1 MAKEHGLG
9 KGLGAIFGTSTTV
22 KSDRPKTEHRY
33 KTVAEKAAEK
43 SGTVE
48 GLAEPM
54 QVAEAA
60 DVEAEKATATKKKR
74 ATAAKKKSEAETAAA
89 KTGKTATSRAV
100 NAENER
106 TEDETG
112 SDSAR
117 VEEKDASTAGSAEG
131 SAASAGI
138 ISARG
143 TETVHDT
150 EQDGMLLVKLSRIQ
164 PDPDQPRKNFDEEK
178 LNELAESIRT
188 YGMIS
193 PIVVKKRGALYEIV
207 AGERRWRAARIAGLK
222 EIPVVIK
229 EVDEK
234 TSRELSIIEN
244 IQRDDLNAVEEARA
258 YQSMIEEYG
267 LTQEEVAARVAKNRS
282 TITNSLRLLKL
293 EPEILTLLQDGKIT
307 QGHARALLAVEDPE
321 LRKKIAEKCTKEN
334 LSVREIETLVKL
346 DKLSKAKKE
355 KKSSPEAQELR
366 RLKVIYKDLERKM
379 KTKLGTKVSI
389 VPKNTE
395 RGTLEI
401 EYYSQD
407 DLDRI
412 FMILNSSRND

>member
-33 KTVAEKAAEK
+33 KTVAEKAAE
-43 SGTVE
+43 E
-48 GLAEPM
+48 LAEPM
-54 QVAEAA
+54 QATGAVGAEA
-60 DVEAEKATATKKKR
+60 VTVTKKKR
-74 ATAAKKKSEAETAAA
+74 ATAATKKSSQQTTAV
-89 KTGKTATSRAV
+89 KTGKTAKSSAA
-100 NAENER
+100 NAENEQL
-106 TEDETG
+106 ELEAG
-112 SDSAR
+112 NEIAP
-117 VEEKDASTAGSAEG
+117 VEAKDTATVT
-131 SAASAGI
+131 AADDAAGI
-138 ISARG
+138 TSMMNAHG
-143 TETVHDT
+143 TETMHDT
-150 EQDGMLLVKLSRIQ
+150 EQEGMLLVKLSRIQ

-178 LNELAESIRT
+178 LNELADSIRT

-258 YQSMIEEYG
+258 YQSLIEEYG

-379 KTKLGTKVSI
+379 KTKLGTKVTI

>member
-33 KTVAEKAAEK
+33 KTVAEKAAEQ
-43 SGTVE
+43 SRAAE

-54 QVAEAA
+54 QATEETSA
-60 DVEAEKATATKKKR
+60 EAEKSVSERKKR
-74 ATAAKKKSEAETAAA
+74 VTAAA
-89 KTGKTATSRAV
+89 EKETTKESTENTVIVMAGEKTV
-100 NAENER
+100 HEN
-106 TEDETG
+106 TVT
-112 SDSAR
+112 
-117 VEEKDASTAGSAEG
+117 KDTKKIHS
-131 SAASAGI
+131 
-138 ISARG
+138 

-150 EQDGMLLVKLSRIQ
+150 KQDGMLLVKLSRIQ

-258 YQSMIEEYG
+258 YQSLIEEYG

-395 RGTLEI
+395 RGILEI

>member
-33 KTVAEKAAEK
+33 KTVAEKAAE
-43 SGTVE
+43 E
-48 GLAEPM
+48 LAEPM
-54 QVAEAA
+54 QATGAVGAEAE
-60 DVEAEKATATKKKR
+60 VVTVTKKKR
-74 ATAAKKKSEAETAAA
+74 ATAATKKSSQQTTAV
-89 KTGKTATSRAV
+89 KTGKTARSSAANT
-100 NAENER
+100 ENEQL
-106 TEDETG
+106 EPETG
-112 SDSAR
+112 NEIAPVEAKDTVTASD
-117 VEEKDASTAGSAEG
+117 DAV
-131 SAASAGI
+131 GI
-138 ISARG
+138 TSIMNAHG
-143 TETVHDT
+143 TETIHDT
-150 EQDGMLLVKLSRIQ
+150 EQEGMMLVKLSRIQ

-178 LNELAESIRT
+178 LNELADSIRT

-234 TSRELSIIEN
+234 TSREMSIIEN

-258 YQSMIEEYG
+258 YQSLIEEYG

-307 QGHARALLAVEDPE
+307 QGHARALLAVEDTE

>member
-33 KTVAEKAAEK
+33 KTVAEKAAE
-43 SGTVE
+43 E
-48 GLAEPM
+48 LAEPM
-54 QVAEAA
+54 QATGAVGAEA
-60 DVEAEKATATKKKR
+60 VTVTKKKR
-74 ATAAKKKSEAETAAA
+74 ATAATKKSSQQTTAV
-89 KTGKTATSRAV
+89 KTGKTARSSAA
-100 NAENER
+100 NAENKQLES
-106 TEDETG
+106 EAGNEI
-112 SDSAR
+112 AP
-117 VEEKDASTAGSAEG
+117 VEAKDTATVTATDD
-131 SAASAGI
+131 AAGI
-138 ISARG
+138 ARMNAHG
-143 TETVHDT
+143 TETMHDT
-150 EQDGMLLVKLSRIQ
+150 EQEGMLLVKLSRIQ

-178 LNELAESIRT
+178 LNELADSIRT

-258 YQSMIEEYG
+258 YQSLIEEYG

-293 EPEILTLLQDGKIT
+293 EPEILQLLQDGKIT
-307 QGHARALLAVEDPE
+307 QGHARALLAVEDTE

>member
-33 KTVAEKAAEK
+33 KTVAEKAAEQ
-43 SGTVE
+43 SRAAE

-54 QVAEAA
+54 QATEETSA
-60 DVEAEKATATKKKR
+60 EAEKSVSERKKR
-74 ATAAKKKSEAETAAA
+74 VTAAA
-89 KTGKTATSRAV
+89 EKETTKESTENTVIVMAGEKTV
-100 NAENER
+100 HEN
-106 TEDETG
+106 TVT
-112 SDSAR
+112 
-117 VEEKDASTAGSAEG
+117 KDTKKIHS
-131 SAASAGI
+131 
-138 ISARG
+138 

-150 EQDGMLLVKLSRIQ
+150 KQDGMLLVKLSRIQ

-258 YQSMIEEYG
+258 YQSLIEEYG

-355 KKSSPEAQELR
+355 KKTSPEAQELR

>member
-9 KGLGAIFGTSTTV
+9 KGLGAIFGTGTTV
-22 KSDRPKTEHRY
+22 KTDRPRNEHRY
-33 KTVAEKAAEK
+33 KTVAETVAEK
-43 SGTVE
+43 K
-48 GLAEPM
+48 
-54 QVAEAA
+54 
-60 DVEAEKATATKKKR
+60 EAEQSGEAVVNTGSMQTTGEVSVEVKKSAGGRKKR
-74 ATAAKKKSEAETAAA
+74 ATAADKKETPKKNTENEMLVMATEDVVNENTVPTDA
-89 KTGKTATSRAV
+89 KTNTNV
-100 NAENER
+100 N
-106 TEDETG
+106 
-112 SDSAR
+112 
-117 VEEKDASTAGSAEG
+117 
-131 SAASAGI
+131 
-138 ISARG
+138 ARG
-143 TETVHDT
+143 TVTMKDT
-150 EQDGMLLVKLSRIQ
+150 DGDGIMLVKLSRIQ

-188 YGMIS
+188 YGLIS
-193 PIVVKKRGALYEIV
+193 PIVVKKRGAFYEIV

-258 YQSMIEEYG
+258 YQSLIEEYG
-267 LTQEEVAARVAKNRS
+267 LTQEEVASRVSKNRS

-293 EPEILTLLQDGKIT
+293 EPEILNLLQDGKIT
-307 QGHARALLAVEDPE
+307 QGHARALLAIEDPL

-346 DKLSKAKKE
+346 DKLAKE
-355 KKSSPEAQELR
+355 KKSSPEAQELK

-412 FMILNSSRND
+412 FVILNSGRND

>member
-9 KGLGAIFGTSTTV
+9 KGLGAIFGTGTTV

-33 KTVAEKAAEK
+33 KTVAEKAAEQ
-43 SGTVE
+43 SETVE

-54 QVAEAA
+54 QTTGETSA
-60 DVEAEKATATKKKR
+60 EAEKSVSGRKKRVTTAEKKETTKK
-74 ATAAKKKSEAETAAA
+74 
-89 KTGKTATSRAV
+89 
-100 NAENER
+100 NAES
-106 TEDETG
+106 TVIVMADEDVVQENTVMQDMKKVH
-112 SDSAR
+112 S
-117 VEEKDASTAGSAEG
+117 
-131 SAASAGI
+131 
-138 ISARG
+138 

-150 EQDGMLLVKLSRIQ
+150 AQDGMLLVKLSRIQ

-178 LNELAESIRT
+178 LNELADSIRT

-258 YQSMIEEYG
+258 YQSLIEEYG

-293 EPEILTLLQDGKIT
+293 EPEILQLLQDGKIT
-307 QGHARALLAVEDPE
+307 QGHARALLAVEDTE

-355 KKSSPEAQELR
+355 KKFSPEAQELR

-395 RGTLEI
+395 RGILEI

>member
-33 KTVAEKAAEK
+33 KTVAEKAAEQ
-43 SGTVE
+43 SRAAE

-54 QVAEAA
+54 QATEETSA
-60 DVEAEKATATKKKR
+60 EAEKSVSERKKR
-74 ATAAKKKSEAETAAA
+74 VTAAA
-89 KTGKTATSRAV
+89 EKETTKESTENTVIVMAGEKTV
-100 NAENER
+100 HEN
-106 TEDETG
+106 TVTIDTKKIH
-112 SDSAR
+112 S
-117 VEEKDASTAGSAEG
+117 
-131 SAASAGI
+131 
-138 ISARG
+138 

-150 EQDGMLLVKLSRIQ
+150 KQDGMLLVKLSRIQ

-258 YQSMIEEYG
+258 YQSLIEEYG

>member
-22 KSDRPKTEHRY
+22 KSNRPKTEHRY
-33 KTVAEKAAEK
+33 KTVAEKAAE
-43 SGTVE
+43 E
-48 GLAEPM
+48 LAEPM
-54 QVAEAA
+54 QATGAVGAEAE
-60 DVEAEKATATKKKR
+60 VVTVTKKKR
-74 ATAAKKKSEAETAAA
+74 ATAAT
-89 KTGKTATSRAV
+89 KTGKTARSSAANT
-100 NAENER
+100 ENEQL
-106 TEDETG
+106 EPETG
-112 SDSAR
+112 NEIAPVEAKDTVTASD
-117 VEEKDASTAGSAEG
+117 DA
-131 SAASAGI
+131 AGI
-138 ISARG
+138 TSMMNAHG
-143 TETVHDT
+143 TETTKDT

-178 LNELAESIRT
+178 LNELADSIRT

-193 PIVVKKRGALYEIV
+193 PIVVKKRGALYVIV

-258 YQSMIEEYG
+258 YQSLIEEYG

-307 QGHARALLAVEDPE
+307 QGHARALLAVEDTE

>member
-33 KTVAEKAAEK
+33 KTVAEKAAEQ
-43 SGTVE
+43 SVTAE

-54 QVAEAA
+54 QATGETSA
-60 DVEAEKATATKKKR
+60 EAEKSVSGRKKR
-74 ATAAKKKSEAETAAA
+74 VTAAA
-89 KTGKTATSRAV
+89 KKETTKKSTENTGIVMADEDV
-100 NAENER
+100 VHEN
-106 TEDETG
+106 TVT
-112 SDSAR
+112 
-117 VEEKDASTAGSAEG
+117 KDAKNIRS
-131 SAASAGI
+131 
-138 ISARG
+138 

-150 EQDGMLLVKLSRIQ
+150 EEDGMLLVKLSRIQ

-178 LNELAESIRT
+178 LNELADSIRT

-258 YQSMIEEYG
+258 YQSLIEEYG

-307 QGHARALLAVEDPE
+307 QGHARALLAVEDTE

>member
-9 KGLGAIFGTSTTV
+9 KGLGAIFGTGTTV
-22 KSDRPKTEHRY
+22 KTDRPRNEHRY
-33 KTVAEKAAEK
+33 KTVAETVAEK
-43 SGTVE
+43 K
-48 GLAEPM
+48 
-54 QVAEAA
+54 
-60 DVEAEKATATKKKR
+60 EAEQSGEAVVNTGSMQTTGEVSVEVKKSAGGRKKR
-74 ATAAKKKSEAETAAA
+74 ATAADKKETPKKNTENEMLVMATEDVVNENTVPTDA
-89 KTGKTATSRAV
+89 KTNTNV
-100 NAENER
+100 N
-106 TEDETG
+106 
-112 SDSAR
+112 
-117 VEEKDASTAGSAEG
+117 
-131 SAASAGI
+131 
-138 ISARG
+138 ARG
-143 TETVHDT
+143 TVTMKDT
-150 EQDGMLLVKLSRIQ
+150 DGDGIMLVKLSRIQ

-188 YGMIS
+188 YGLIS
-193 PIVVKKRGALYEIV
+193 PIVVKKRGAFYEIV

-258 YQSMIEEYG
+258 YQSLIEEYG
-267 LTQEEVAARVAKNRS
+267 LTQEEVASRVSKNRS

-293 EPEILTLLQDGKIT
+293 EPEILNLLQDGKIT
-307 QGHARALLAVEDPE
+307 QGHARALLAIEDPL

-346 DKLSKAKKE
+346 DKLAKEKKE
-355 KKSSPEAQELR
+355 KKSSPEAQELK

-412 FMILNSSRND
+412 FVILNSGRND

>member
-22 KSDRPKTEHRY
+22 KTDRPRVEHRY
-33 KTVAEKAAEK
+33 KTVAEKAAEQTAEQ
-43 SGTVE
+43 SGVS
-48 GLAEPM
+48 AEPM
-54 QVAEAA
+54 QATGDTSA
-60 DVEAEKATATKKKR
+60 EAEKSVSGRKKQV
-74 ATAAKKKSEAETAAA
+74 TAAA
-89 KTGKTATSRAV
+89 KKETTKKSTETPAIVMAGEDIV
-100 NAENER
+100 HEN
-106 TEDETG
+106 TIT
-112 SDSAR
+112 
-117 VEEKDASTAGSAEG
+117 K
-131 SAASAGI
+131 AAKNVRS
-138 ISARG
+138 

-258 YQSMIEEYG
+258 YQSLIEEYG
-267 LTQEEVAARVAKNRS
+267 LTQEEVASRVAKNRS

-293 EPEILTLLQDGKIT
+293 EPEILDLLQDGKIT
-307 QGHARALLAVEDPE
+307 QGHARALLSVEDPE

-412 FMILNSSRND
+412 FMILNSSRNDETERGNI

>member
-33 KTVAEKAAEK
+33 KTVAEKAAEQ
-43 SGTVE
+43 SRAAE

-54 QVAEAA
+54 QATEETSA
-60 DVEAEKATATKKKR
+60 EAEKSVSERKKR
-74 ATAAKKKSEAETAAA
+74 VTAAA
-89 KTGKTATSRAV
+89 EKETTKESTENTVIVMAGEKTV
-100 NAENER
+100 YEN
-106 TEDETG
+106 TVT
-112 SDSAR
+112 
-117 VEEKDASTAGSAEG
+117 KDTKKIHS
-131 SAASAGI
+131 
-138 ISARG
+138 

-150 EQDGMLLVKLSRIQ
+150 KQDGMLLVKLSRIQ

-258 YQSMIEEYG
+258 YQSLIEEYG

>member
-9 KGLGAIFGTSTTV
+9 KGLGAIFGTGTMV

-33 KTVAEKAAEK
+33 KTVAEKAAEQ
-43 SGTVE
+43 SETVE

-54 QVAEAA
+54 QTTGETSA
-60 DVEAEKATATKKKR
+60 EAEKSVSGRKKRMTAAEKKETTKK
-74 ATAAKKKSEAETAAA
+74 
-89 KTGKTATSRAV
+89 
-100 NAENER
+100 
-106 TEDETG
+106 
-112 SDSAR
+112 
-117 VEEKDASTAGSAEG
+117 SAE
-131 SAASAGI
+131 STVIVMADEDVVQENTVMQDMKKVHS
-138 ISARG
+138 

-150 EQDGMLLVKLSRIQ
+150 AQDGMLLVKLSRIQ

-178 LNELAESIRT
+178 LNELADSIRT

-258 YQSMIEEYG
+258 YQSLIEEYG

-293 EPEILTLLQDGKIT
+293 EPEILQLLQDGKIT
-307 QGHARALLAVEDPE
+307 QGHARALLAVEDTE

-355 KKSSPEAQELR
+355 KKFSPEAQELR

-395 RGTLEI
+395 RGILEI

>member
-9 KGLGAIFGTSTTV
+9 KGLGAIFGTGTTV
-22 KSDRPKTEHRY
+22 KTDRPRNEHRY
-33 KTVAEKAAEK
+33 KTVAETVAEK
-43 SGTVE
+43 K
-48 GLAEPM
+48 
-54 QVAEAA
+54 
-60 DVEAEKATATKKKR
+60 EAEQSGEAVVNTGSMQTTGEVSVEVKKSAGGKKKR
-74 ATAAKKKSEAETAAA
+74 ATAADKKEAPKKNT
-89 KTGKTATSRAV
+89 
-100 NAENER
+100 ENMMLVMA
-106 TEDETG
+106 TEDVVNENTVPA
-112 SDSAR
+112 D
-117 VEEKDASTAGSAEG
+117 EKTNTNVN
-131 SAASAGI
+131 
-138 ISARG
+138 ARG
-143 TETVHDT
+143 TVTMKDT
-150 EQDGMLLVKLSRIQ
+150 DGDGMMLVKLSRIQ

-188 YGMIS
+188 YGLIS
-193 PIVVKKRGALYEIV
+193 PIVVKKRGAFYEIV

-258 YQSMIEEYG
+258 YQSLIEEYG
-267 LTQEEVAARVAKNRS
+267 LTQEEVASRVSKNRS

-293 EPEILTLLQDGKIT
+293 EPEILDLLQDGKIT
-307 QGHARALLAVEDPE
+307 QGHARALLAIEDSV
-321 LRKKIAEKCTKEN
+321 LRTKIAEKCTKEN

-346 DKLSKAKKE
+346 DKLAKEKKE
-355 KKSSPEAQELR
+355 KKSSPEAQEMK

-412 FMILNSSRND
+412 FVILNSGRND

>member
-33 KTVAEKAAEK
+33 KTVAEKAAEQ
-43 SGTVE
+43 SGAAE

-54 QVAEAA
+54 QATEETSA
-60 DVEAEKATATKKKR
+60 EAEKSVSERKKR
-74 ATAAKKKSEAETAAA
+74 VTAAA
-89 KTGKTATSRAV
+89 KKETTKESTENTVIVMAGEKTV
-100 NAENER
+100 HEN
-106 TEDETG
+106 TVT
-112 SDSAR
+112 
-117 VEEKDASTAGSAEG
+117 KDTKKSHS
-131 SAASAGI
+131 
-138 ISARG
+138 

-258 YQSMIEEYG
+258 YQSLIEEYG

>member
-33 KTVAEKAAEK
+33 KTVAEKAAE
-43 SGTVE
+43 E
-48 GLAEPM
+48 ELAEPM
-54 QVAEAA
+54 QATGAVGAEA
-60 DVEAEKATATKKKR
+60 VTVTKKKR
-74 ATAAKKKSEAETAAA
+74 ATAATKKSSQQTTAV
-89 KTGKTATSRAV
+89 KTGKTAKSSVA
-100 NAENER
+100 NAENEQQKS
-106 TEDETG
+106 EAGNEI
-112 SDSAR
+112 AP
-117 VEEKDASTAGSAEG
+117 VEAKDTATVT
-131 SAASAGI
+131 AADDAAGI
-138 ISARG
+138 TSMMNAHG
-143 TETVHDT
+143 TENMHDT
-150 EQDGMLLVKLSRIQ
+150 EQEGMLLVKLSRIQ

-178 LNELAESIRT
+178 LKELADSIRT

-258 YQSMIEEYG
+258 YQSLIEEYG

-293 EPEILTLLQDGKIT
+293 EPEILQLLQDGKIT
-307 QGHARALLAVEDPE
+307 QGHARALLAVEDTE

-355 KKSSPEAQELR
+355 KKFSPEAQELR

>member
-9 KGLGAIFGTSTTV
+9 KGLGAIFGTGMTV

-33 KTVAEKAAEK
+33 KTVAEKAAEQ
-43 SGTVE
+43 SETVE

-54 QVAEAA
+54 QTTGETSA
-60 DVEAEKATATKKKR
+60 EAEKSVSGRKKRMTAAEKKETTKKSVESTVIVM
-74 ATAAKKKSEAETAAA
+74 ADED
-89 KTGKTATSRAV
+89 V
-100 NAENER
+100 VQEN
-106 TEDETG
+106 TVMQDMQKVH
-112 SDSAR
+112 S
-117 VEEKDASTAGSAEG
+117 
-131 SAASAGI
+131 
-138 ISARG
+138 

-150 EQDGMLLVKLSRIQ
+150 AQDGMLLVKLSRIQ

-178 LNELAESIRT
+178 LNELADSIRT

-258 YQSMIEEYG
+258 YQSLIEEYG

-293 EPEILTLLQDGKIT
+293 EPEILQLLQDGKIT
-307 QGHARALLAVEDPE
+307 QGHARALLAVEDTE

-355 KKSSPEAQELR
+355 KKFSPEAQELR

>member
-9 KGLGAIFGTSTTV
+9 KGLGAIFGTGTTV

-33 KTVAEKAAEK
+33 KTVAEKAAEQ
-43 SGTVE
+43 SETVE

-54 QVAEAA
+54 QTTGETSA
-60 DVEAEKATATKKKR
+60 EAEKSVSGRKKRVTAAEKKETTKK
-74 ATAAKKKSEAETAAA
+74 
-89 KTGKTATSRAV
+89 
-100 NAENER
+100 NAES
-106 TEDETG
+106 TVIVMADEDVVQENTVMQDMKKVH
-112 SDSAR
+112 S
-117 VEEKDASTAGSAEG
+117 
-131 SAASAGI
+131 
-138 ISARG
+138 
-143 TETVHDT
+143 TETMHDT
-150 EQDGMLLVKLSRIQ
+150 AQDGMLLVKLSRIQ

-178 LNELAESIRT
+178 LNELADSIRT

-258 YQSMIEEYG
+258 YQSLIEEYG

-293 EPEILTLLQDGKIT
+293 EPEILQLLQDGKIT
-307 QGHARALLAVEDPE
+307 QGHARALLAVEDTE

-355 KKSSPEAQELR
+355 KKFSPEAQELR

-395 RGTLEI
+395 RGILEI

>member
-1 MAKEHGLG
+1 MAKELGLG

-33 KTVAEKAAEK
+33 KTVAEKAAE
-43 SGTVE
+43 E
-48 GLAEPM
+48 LAEPM
-54 QVAEAA
+54 QATGAVGAEA
-60 DVEAEKATATKKKR
+60 VTVTKKKR
-74 ATAAKKKSEAETAAA
+74 ATAATKKSSQQTTAV
-89 KTGKTATSRAV
+89 KTGKTARSSAA
-100 NAENER
+100 NAENEQL
-106 TEDETG
+106 ESKAGNEI
-112 SDSAR
+112 AP
-117 VEEKDASTAGSAEG
+117 VEAKDTATVT
-131 SAASAGI
+131 AADDAAGI
-138 ISARG
+138 TSMMNAHG
-143 TETVHDT
+143 TETMHDT
-150 EQDGMLLVKLSRIQ
+150 EQEGMLLVKLSRIQ

-178 LNELAESIRT
+178 LNELADSIRT

-258 YQSMIEEYG
+258 YQSLIEEYG

-293 EPEILTLLQDGKIT
+293 EPEILQLLQDGKIT
-307 QGHARALLAVEDPE
+307 QGHARALLAVEDTE

>member
-33 KTVAEKAAEK
+33 KTVAEKAAEQFRAA
-43 SGTVE
+43 E

-54 QVAEAA
+54 QATEETSA
-60 DVEAEKATATKKKR
+60 EAEKSVSERKKR
-74 ATAAKKKSEAETAAA
+74 VTAAA
-89 KTGKTATSRAV
+89 EKETTKESTENTVIVMAGEKTV
-100 NAENER
+100 HEN
-106 TEDETG
+106 TVT
-112 SDSAR
+112 
-117 VEEKDASTAGSAEG
+117 KDTKKIHS
-131 SAASAGI
+131 
-138 ISARG
+138 

-150 EQDGMLLVKLSRIQ
+150 ERDGMLLVKLSRIQ

-258 YQSMIEEYG
+258 YQSLIEEYG

>member
-9 KGLGAIFGTSTTV
+9 KGLGAIFGTGTTV

-33 KTVAEKAAEK
+33 KTVAEKAAEQ
-43 SGTVE
+43 SETVE

-54 QVAEAA
+54 QTTGETSA
-60 DVEAEKATATKKKR
+60 EAEKSVSGRKKR
-74 ATAAKKKSEAETAAA
+74 VTAAA
-89 KTGKTATSRAV
+89 KK
-100 NAENER
+100 
-106 TEDETG
+106 ETT
-112 SDSAR
+112 
-117 VEEKDASTAGSAEG
+117 KKSAE
-131 SAASAGI
+131 STVIVMADEDVVQENTVMQDMKKVHS
-138 ISARG
+138 
-143 TETVHDT
+143 TETMHDT
-150 EQDGMLLVKLSRIQ
+150 AQDGMLLVKLSRIQ

-178 LNELAESIRT
+178 LNELADSIRT

-244 IQRDDLNAVEEARA
+244 IQRDDLNVVEEARA
-258 YQSMIEEYG
+258 YQSLIEEYG

-293 EPEILTLLQDGKIT
+293 EPEILQLLQDGKIT
-307 QGHARALLAVEDPE
+307 QGHARALLAVEDTE

-355 KKSSPEAQELR
+355 KKFSPEAQELR

>member
-33 KTVAEKAAEK
+33 KTVAEKAAE
-43 SGTVE
+43 E
-48 GLAEPM
+48 LAEPM
-54 QVAEAA
+54 QATGAVGAEAE
-60 DVEAEKATATKKKR
+60 VVTVTKKKR
-74 ATAAKKKSEAETAAA
+74 ATAAT
-89 KTGKTATSRAV
+89 KTGKTARSSAANT
-100 NAENER
+100 ENEQL
-106 TEDETG
+106 EPETG
-112 SDSAR
+112 NEIAPVEAKDTVTASD
-117 VEEKDASTAGSAEG
+117 DA
-131 SAASAGI
+131 AGI
-138 ISARG
+138 TSMMNAHG
-143 TETVHDT
+143 TETMHDT
-150 EQDGMLLVKLSRIQ
+150 EQEGMLLVKLSRIQ

-258 YQSMIEEYG
+258 YQSLIEEYG

-293 EPEILTLLQDGKIT
+293 EPEILTLLQNGKIT

>member
-33 KTVAEKAAEK
+33 KTVAEKAAEQ
-43 SGTVE
+43 SGTAE

-54 QVAEAA
+54 QATGETAAE
-60 DVEAEKATATKKKR
+60 VEKSASGRKKR
-74 ATAAKKKSEAETAAA
+74 VTAAA
-89 KTGKTATSRAV
+89 KKETTKNSI
-100 NAENER
+100 EN
-106 TEDETG
+106 TVIVMADEDVVHENTIT
-112 SDSAR
+112 
-117 VEEKDASTAGSAEG
+117 KDAKNVRS
-131 SAASAGI
+131 
-138 ISARG
+138 
-143 TETVHDT
+143 TETMHDT

-258 YQSMIEEYG
+258 YQSLIEEYG

-412 FMILNSSRND
+412 FMILNSSKND

>member
-9 KGLGAIFGTSTTV
+9 KGLGAIFGNSTTV

-33 KTVAEKAAEK
+33 KTVAEKAAEQ
-43 SGTVE
+43 SGTAE

-54 QVAEAA
+54 QATGETSA
-60 DVEAEKATATKKKR
+60 EAEKSLNARKKR
-74 ATAAKKKSEAETAAA
+74 VTAAA
-89 KTGKTATSRAV
+89 KKETTKKS
-100 NAENER
+100 AEN
-106 TEDETG
+106 TG
-112 SDSAR
+112 I
-117 VEEKDASTAGSAEG
+117 VMVGEEIVHENTVTKDAKNVRS
-131 SAASAGI
+131 
-138 ISARG
+138 
-143 TETVHDT
+143 TETMHDT
-150 EQDGMLLVKLSRIQ
+150 EQEGMLLVKLSRIQ

-178 LNELAESIRT
+178 LNELADSIRT

-258 YQSMIEEYG
+258 YQSLIEEYG

-307 QGHARALLAVEDPE
+307 QGHARALLAVEDTE

>member
-9 KGLGAIFGTSTTV
+9 KGLGAIFGTGTTV

-33 KTVAEKAAEK
+33 KTVAEKAAEQ
-43 SGTVE
+43 SETVE
-48 GLAEPM
+48 GLVEPM
-54 QVAEAA
+54 QTTGETSA
-60 DVEAEKATATKKKR
+60 EAEKSVSGRKKRVTAAEKKETTKK
-74 ATAAKKKSEAETAAA
+74 
-89 KTGKTATSRAV
+89 
-100 NAENER
+100 
-106 TEDETG
+106 
-112 SDSAR
+112 
-117 VEEKDASTAGSAEG
+117 SAE
-131 SAASAGI
+131 STVIVMADEDVVQENTVMQDMKKVHS
-138 ISARG
+138 
-143 TETVHDT
+143 TETMHDT
-150 EQDGMLLVKLSRIQ
+150 AQDGMLLVKLSRIQ

-178 LNELAESIRT
+178 LNELADSIRT

-258 YQSMIEEYG
+258 YQSLIEEYG

-293 EPEILTLLQDGKIT
+293 EPEILQLLQDGKIT
-307 QGHARALLAVEDPE
+307 QGHARALLAVEDAE

-355 KKSSPEAQELR
+355 KKFSPEAQELR

>member
-33 KTVAEKAAEK
+33 KTVAEKAAEQ
-43 SGTVE
+43 SGTAE

-54 QVAEAA
+54 QATGETS
-60 DVEAEKATATKKKR
+60 VEAEKSLNARKKR
-74 ATAAKKKSEAETAAA
+74 VTAAA
-89 KTGKTATSRAV
+89 KKETTKKS
-100 NAENER
+100 AEN
-106 TEDETG
+106 TG
-112 SDSAR
+112 I
-117 VEEKDASTAGSAEG
+117 VMVGEEIVHENTVTKDAKNVRS
-131 SAASAGI
+131 
-138 ISARG
+138 
-143 TETVHDT
+143 TETMHDT
-150 EQDGMLLVKLSRIQ
+150 EQEGMLLVKLSRIQ

-178 LNELAESIRT
+178 LNELADSIRT

-193 PIVVKKRGALYEIV
+193 PIVVKKRGAFYEIV

-258 YQSMIEEYG
+258 YQSLIEEYG

-307 QGHARALLAVEDPE
+307 QGHARALLAVEDTE

>member
-33 KTVAEKAAEK
+33 KTVAEKAAEQ
-43 SGTVE
+43 SVTAE

-54 QVAEAA
+54 QATGETSA
-60 DVEAEKATATKKKR
+60 EAEKSVSGRKKR
-74 ATAAKKKSEAETAAA
+74 ATAATKKETTKKST
-89 KTGKTATSRAV
+89 
-100 NAENER
+100 EN
-106 TEDETG
+106 TVIVMEDEDVVHENT
-112 SDSAR
+112 
-117 VEEKDASTAGSAEG
+117 VTKDAKN
-131 SAASAGI
+131 I
-138 ISARG
+138 RN

-150 EQDGMLLVKLSRIQ
+150 EEDGMLLVKLSRIQ

-178 LNELAESIRT
+178 LNELADSIRT

-258 YQSMIEEYG
+258 YQSLIEEYG

-293 EPEILTLLQDGKIT
+293 EPEILQLLQDGKIT
-307 QGHARALLAVEDPE
+307 QGHARALLAVEDTE

-355 KKSSPEAQELR
+355 KKASPEAQELR

>member
-9 KGLGAIFGTSTTV
+9 KGLGAIFGTGTTV

-33 KTVAEKAAEK
+33 KTVAEKAAEQ
-43 SGTVE
+43 SETVE

-54 QVAEAA
+54 QTTGETSA
-60 DVEAEKATATKKKR
+60 EAEKSVSGRKKR
-74 ATAAKKKSEAETAAA
+74 VTAAKKKETT
-89 KTGKTATSRAV
+89 KK
-100 NAENER
+100 NAES
-106 TEDETG
+106 TVIVMADEDVVQENTVMQDMKKVH
-112 SDSAR
+112 S
-117 VEEKDASTAGSAEG
+117 
-131 SAASAGI
+131 
-138 ISARG
+138 

-150 EQDGMLLVKLSRIQ
+150 AQDGMLLVKLSRIQ

-178 LNELAESIRT
+178 LNELADSIRT

-207 AGERRWRAARIAGLK
+207 AGERRWRAARIVGLK

-258 YQSMIEEYG
+258 YQSLIEEYG

-293 EPEILTLLQDGKIT
+293 EPEILQLLQDGKIT
-307 QGHARALLAVEDPE
+307 QGHARALLAVEDTE

-355 KKSSPEAQELR
+355 KKFSPEAQELR

-395 RGTLEI
+395 RGILEI